1 MLCIS
6 SIAGRSAYCSF
17 TCPKGAQEFVPR
29 SPKGHPLSSPLR
41 GQFGRP
47 LRPRFISLRR
57 GSEASTRCSRFVSH
71 PSLRSRQTCG
81 LPSPC
86 CSHSVTLIE
95 GLSSTTQKSAGV
107 LHRLV
112 VVFTLWIEYLRQAA
126 PMESLQYDAV
136 VGNDPCPNKRH
147 IFEPAQY
154 PHRLHESPYLGS
166 PAAPA

>member
-1 MLCIS
+1 MSLHL
-6 SIAGRSAYCSF
+6 
-17 TCPKGAQEFVPR
+17 
-29 SPKGHPLSSPLR
+29 PKGHPVVCSSLAQRGTRSRHPFGASSADLSD
-41 GQFGRP
+41 
-47 LRPRFISLRR
+47 PRFISLRR